1 MVRPDDKLE
10 VSPTGRATCRICK
23 TKIAKGSVRAG
34 IHYLYEGTNW
44 YCKYYHKDCLKT
56 TSQGIS
62 LWKKAKLPP
71 EMLLKQKGGNDLSR
85 MNLLDLGVSK
95 IEKKKRVSDSTIRER
110 KVLRET
116 LELGFNISTKEQI
129 GIANIITQIALKTT
143 SIGIS
148 IWKKAKLPPELLLK
162 QKGGNDLS
170 RMNLLDL
177 GVSKIEKKKRV
188 SDSTIRERT
197 DLRERLRQLRLI
209 IARRLDYPPYCVFH
223 DTTLDAL
230 VLQLPSTKAELLKIS
245 GFGLKKT
252 ATLGPCILPI
262 IQGYKR
268 KQLTSPTTRT
278 NSKSSSSNYGA
289 VPSLDDEEIEVV
301 GEVSNEQLIDQVF
314 EEAEKL
320 GNVISL

>member
-10 VSPTGRATCRICK
+10 FSPTGRATCRICK

-34 IHYLYEGTNW
+34 IHYLHEGINW

-71 EMLLKQKGGNDLSR
+71 EM
-85 MNLLDLGVSK
+85 
-95 IEKKKRVSDSTIRER
+95 
-110 KVLRET
+110 
-116 LELGFNISTKEQI
+116 
-129 GIANIITQIALKTT
+129 
-143 SIGIS
+143 
-148 IWKKAKLPPELLLK
+148 LLK

-230 VLQLPSTKAELLKIS
+230 VLQLPSNETELLKIS
-245 GFGLKKT
+245 GFGDKKT
-252 ATLGPCILPI
+252 ASLGPYVLPI
-262 IQGYKR
+262 IRDYKR
-268 KQLTSPTTRT
+268 KQLRIT
-278 NSKSSSSNYGA
+278 NSSSNNNKNYAGA
-289 VPSLDDEEIEVV
+289 VPNLDDEEIEVV
-301 GEVSNEQLIDQVF
+301 GEVSSEQLIDQVF
-314 EEAEKL
+314 KEAEKL

>member
-10 VSPTGRATCRICK
+10 FSPTGRATCRICK

-34 IHYLYEGTNW
+34 IHYLHEGINW

-116 LELGFNISTKEQI
+116 LR
-129 GIANIITQIALKTT
+129 
-143 SIGIS
+143 
-148 IWKKAKLPPELLLK
+148 LLRR
-162 QKGGNDLS
+162 D
-170 RMNLLDL
+170 
-177 GVSKIEKKKRV
+177 
-188 SDSTIRERT
+188 
-197 DLRERLRQLRLI
+197 
-209 IARRLDYPPYCVFH
+209 IARRLHHEPYKVFH
-223 DTTLDAL
+223 NSTLDAL